1 MPFADRRTEVAGR
14 TIAYVD
20 EGPRDAPP
28 LVLLHGAGFDHA
40 ELTWRLTV
48 AAMRGRFRVIVP
60 DLPGYGGSAS
70 LDGRPDLARMGEWAT
85 RFLDA
90 LGIARADLGGVSM
103 GGGMALWVAIHAPER
118 VRHLVGVCPYGLM
131 SRAPHHRLAWAAWRA
146 GALPL
151 AYRVAAA
158 SPRAARLGLSLSY
171 GDPRRVSRK
180 AVAELRA
187 TARQQAQ
194 RRSFD
199 AFLAVEMTRDR
210 LKSDLTPD
218 LHRIKAPTLLV
229 AGRFD
234 RLVPAIH
241 LKRAHARIHDCR
253 YLALP
258 TGHWPMRERPELFQQ
273 ALGSFLSDR
282 SPAPAAKPPLAPHSG
297 P

>member
-14 TIAYVD
+14 PVAYVD

-48 AAMRGRFRVIVP
+48 AAMRGRHRVIVP
-60 DLPGYGGSAS
+60 DLPGYGDSAA
-70 LDGRPDLARMGEWAT
+70 LDGRPDLPGLGEWAVH
-85 RFLDA
+85 FLDA
-90 LGIARADLGGVSM
+90 VGVGSADLGGVSM
-103 GGGMALWVAIHAPER
+103 GGGMALWIAIHAPER
-118 VRHLVGVCPYGLM
+118 VNHLIGVCPYGLM
-131 SRAPHHRLAWAAWRA
+131 ARAPHHRLAWAAWRA

-171 GDPRRVSRK
+171 GDPRRVSRN

-199 AFLAVEMTRDR
+199 AFLAAEMTRSG
-210 LKSDLTPD
+210 LKSDLTQE
-218 LHRIKAPTLLV
+218 LHRIMAPTLLL

-234 RLVPAIH
+234 RLVPAVH
-241 LKRAHARIHDCR
+241 LKRARARIPDCR

-273 ALGSFLSDR
+273 ALSSFLS
-282 SPAPAAKPPLAPHSG
+282 SAPRRTDPIDAG
-297 P
+297 T